1 MSDRKAMDTTPNN
14 KQQATLAEWKAFL
27 AKNGPVEH
35 LDAVFVDMC
44 GKVRGKRLP
53 GADCERIFTSGIQIP
68 KSLYFLDVTGVNE
81 DIYGM
86 GVSDGDPDGQAWPIS
101 GTIAPVPWGNGK
113 HAQVFMGMVDEK
125 GAPFWIEPRNVLQG
139 VLDRFKDMGLRPV
152 VAAEFEFYLMDPLL
166 GEGGVPQAPLN
177 PRSGLR
183 ETANEV
189 YSMTGLDNYSDLIST
204 ITRYASSQNIPSSAA
219 TAEFAPGQFEVN
231 LNHEDDV
238 LKAGDHAVM
247 LRHLIQAA
255 ASEHGYRAS
264 FMAKP
269 FLDQTGSGCH
279 MHVSV
284 LDEEGRNIFDDGSE
298 QGNDTLRHAIGGLQQ
313 TMAPS
318 MALLAPNVNAFRRF
332 EANNFV
338 PVNGQW
344 GYNNRS
350 VAFRVPTGSPKARR
364 VEHRVAGADVN
375 PYLLFASVLAGI
387 HHGISQKIDPGAP
400 YANNASETPDPRLP
414 RTVPASLEALR
425 GSDVLRD
432 YLGSRYVDVYTR
444 VKEFEF
450 EKLYET
456 ISAKEHQWYL

>member
-1 MSDRKAMDTTPNN
+1 MSDHSAMNTASSKKN
-14 KQQATLAEWKAFL
+14 QASLAEWKAFL
-27 AKNGPVEH
+27 AKNGPVEY

-53 GADCERIFTSGIQIP
+53 GSDCEKVFTSGIQIP
-68 KSLYFLDVTGVNE
+68 KSLYFLDITGVND

-101 GTIAPVPWGNGK
+101 GTIALVPWGKGK

-125 GAPFWIEPRNVLQG
+125 EAPFWIEPRNVLQG
-139 VLDRFKDMGLRPV
+139 VLDRFTELGLRPV
-152 VAAEFEFYLMDPLL
+152 VAAEFEFYLMDPQP
-166 GEGGVPQAPLN
+166 GEDGIPQAPLN
-177 PRSGLR
+177 PRSGQR

-189 YSMTGLDNYSDLIST
+189 YSMSGLDSYSDLMST
-204 ITRYASSQNIPSSAA
+204 ITRYSAAQNIPASAA

-247 LRHLIQAA
+247 LRHLIWAA
-255 ASEHGYRAS
+255 AREHGYRAS

-284 LDEEGRNIFDDGSE
+284 LDAEGRNIFNDGSD
-298 QGNDTLRHAIGGLQQ
+298 QGSEALLHAIGGLQQ
-313 TMAPS
+313 TMAGS

-350 VAFRVPTGSPKARR
+350 VAFRVPTGSASARR

-375 PYLLFASVLAGI
+375 PYLLFAVVLAGI
-387 HHGISQKIDPGAP
+387 HHGLSKKIDPGAP
-400 YANNASETPDPRLP
+400 FANNASETADPRLP

-444 VKEFEF
+444 VKELEF

-456 ISAKEHQWYL
+456 ISDKEYQWYL